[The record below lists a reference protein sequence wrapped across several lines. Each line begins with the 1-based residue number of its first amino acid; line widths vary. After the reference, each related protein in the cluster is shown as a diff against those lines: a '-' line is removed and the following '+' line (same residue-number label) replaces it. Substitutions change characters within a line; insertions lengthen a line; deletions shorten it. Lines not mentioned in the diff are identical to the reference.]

1 MEIPKTH
8 PMEIIDA
15 RNTDRTFEPERNI
28 PDNQCNSTKKQ
39 KTQFQI
45 RKLEEQDIQDM
56 LSLFYSTVLNVNIR
70 DYTRE
75 EVEDWASCGDKP
87 ERWREL
93 MAGNLF
99 IGAFDGHNCLAGFS
113 SMNKDGHLH
122 SMFVHKDCQGQGV
135 ATQLLSEVEQIARQ
149 YGVSEITSEV
159 SLTAR
164 TFFEKHGYKI
174 VRMQKQR
181 AKKLELTN
189 FVMRKIL

>member
-1 MEIPKTH
+1 
-8 PMEIIDA
+8 
-15 RNTDRTFEPERNI
+15 
-28 PDNQCNSTKKQ
+28 
-39 KTQFQI
+39 
-45 RKLEEQDIQDM
+45 
-56 LSLFYSTVLNVNIR
+56 
-70 DYTRE
+70 
-75 EVEDWASCGDKP
+75 
-87 ERWREL
+87 
-93 MAGNLF
+93 
-99 IGAFDGHNCLAGFS
+99 
-113 SMNKDGHLH
+113 
-122 SMFVHKDCQGQGV
+122 MFVHKDCQGQGV